1 MNPTPRFYPVVLAVF
16 VTALVVSNFIAVKL
30 VILAG
35 LSLDAAVIIFPL
47 SYIIGDV
54 LTEVYG
60 FARARQAIWT
70 GFFCNL
76 LAVLAVA
83 VALRLPAAPFWVLSG
98 FPSPQAAQGAYTAVL
113 GWAPR
118 ILVASFA
125 AYVVGEFL
133 NAMILS
139 RLKVRTAGR
148 HLWLRTIGSTLV
160 GQGTDS
166 AVFITLAFAGVFR
179 GADLA
184 TAILS
189 QWAFKV
195 AYEVLATPLTYWVV
209 NTLKRAEGM
218 DVYDREI
225 RFNPLGG

>member
-1 MNPTPRFYPVVLAVF
+1 MTPTPRFYPVVLALF

-76 LAVLAVA
+76 VAVLAVA
-83 VALRLPAAPFWVLSG
+83 VALRLPAAPFWALSG
-98 FPSPQAAQGAYTAVL
+98 FPSPQAAQGAFAAVL

-118 ILVASFA
+118 ILAASFV
-125 AYVVGEFL
+125 AYLVGEFL
-133 NAMILS
+133 NAMVLS

-148 HLWLRTIGSTLV
+148 WLWLRTIGSTVV
-160 GQGTDS
+160 GQGADS
-166 AVFITLAFAGVFR
+166 AIFITLAFAGVFD
-179 GADLA
+179 GAGLR

-189 QWAFKV
+189 QWVFKV

-209 NTLKRAEGM
+209 NTLKRVEGV
-218 DVYDREI
+218 DAYDRGADLI
-225 RFNPLGG
+225 PIGH